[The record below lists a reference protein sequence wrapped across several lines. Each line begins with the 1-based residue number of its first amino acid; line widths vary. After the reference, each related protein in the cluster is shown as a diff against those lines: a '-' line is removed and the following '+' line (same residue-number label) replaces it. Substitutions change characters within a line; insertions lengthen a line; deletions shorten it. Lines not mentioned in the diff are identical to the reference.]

1 MWRMGLLLHETH
13 PEKILSIFIYVFN
26 WLYLVQF
33 FYFFSIY
40 WSMSWYLCSVF
51 DAISSSTDE
60 TLHEVSK
67 YRVISGLY
75 FPVFGLNTE
84 IYFVNRRS
92 THSEILSMNSTA
104 NVFAFGD
111 FDVHHNDSLT
121 YSDGTDRLYLF
132 YRGFLLIR
140 KSWSSFLAQFL
151 LAFLQIQKWCSF
163 LLYRWW

>member
-1 MWRMGLLLHETH
+1 MRHIPRKFWVFLFMFSTGF
-13 PEKILSIFIYVFN
+13 ILFSFFISFPSIGQCPDICA
-26 WLYLVQF
+26 QF
-33 FYFFSIY
+33 LMLFRLAQ
-40 WSMSWYLCSVF
+40 MRHCMKCPN
-51 DAISSSTDE
+51 T
-60 TLHEVSK
+60 
-67 YRVISGLY
+67 VISGLY

-92 THSEILSMNSTA
+92 THSEILSMNSIA

-151 LAFLQIQKWCSF
+151 LAFLQIQNWCSF
-163 LLYRWW
+163 LLNRWW